1 MFSKPIGEIC
11 KRHNMLYHC
20 YADDSQVYLVIEP
33 IDSWTDI
40 SMRLEPCIADI
51 STWMKIN
58 LLKLNQ
64 DNTELII
71 LAPKHRVKELGNC
84 QLVPDRTIVTDVTCV
99 KNLGVY
105 LDKSLSMEQ
114 HIAAVSKSC
123 FNQIRNIGTIRSYI
137 TDSAC
142 KTLVCSLIASRLD
155 YGNALLYG
163 VNASAL
169 AKLQRVQNTAA
180 RLIARR
186 KKYDHITPVLIE
198 LHWLPVKFRC
208 EYKLLVYVLKSLH
221 GIAPVYL
228 QNLLTVY
235 KPTRSLRPEHSMR
248 IQITRV
254 KTKSYGI
261 RRFDMAAST
270 LWNNL
275 PGDLRVLD
283 SVDIFKS
290 IMKTHLL

>member
-1 MFSKPIGEIC
+1 
-11 KRHNMLYHC
+11 
-20 YADDSQVYLVIEP
+20 
-33 IDSWTDI
+33 
-40 SMRLEPCIADI
+40 MRLEPCIADI

-235 KPTRSLRPEHSMR
+235 KPTRSLRPANSMR

>member
-235 KPTRSLRPEHSMR
+235 KPTRSLRPENSMR

-283 SVDIFKS
+283 SVDNV
-290 IMKTHLL
+290 

>member
-1 MFSKPIGEIC
+1 
-11 KRHNMLYHC
+11 
-20 YADDSQVYLVIEP
+20 
-33 IDSWTDI
+33 
-40 SMRLEPCIADI
+40 
-51 STWMKIN
+51 MKIN

-64 DNTELII
+64 DKTELII
-71 LAPKHRVKELGNC
+71 FAPKHRVKELGNC
-84 QLVPDRTIVTDVTCV
+84 QLVLDGTIVTDVTCV

-123 FNQIRNIGTIRSYI
+123 FNQIRNIGRIRSYI

-142 KTLVCSLIASRLD
+142 KTLVCSLITSRLD
-155 YGNALLYG
+155 YGNALLYD

-208 EYKLLVYVLKSLH
+208 EYKLLVYVFKSLH

-228 QNLLTVY
+228 QDLLTVY
-235 KPTRSLRPEHSMR
+235 KPTRSLRSENSMR
-248 IQITRV
+248 IQTPRV
-254 KTKSYGI
+254 KTKLYGV
-261 RRFDMAAST
+261 RRFDKAAST

-283 SVDIFKS
+283 SVDIIKS
-290 IMKTHLL
+290 KLKTHLFGLAYHDFL

>member
-235 KPTRSLRPEHSMR
+235 KPTRSLRPENSMR

-270 LWNNL
+270 LWNNFPL
-275 PGDLRVLD
+275 
-283 SVDIFKS
+283 
-290 IMKTHLL
+290 

>member
-1 MFSKPIGEIC
+1 MT
-11 KRHNMLYHC
+11 N
-20 YADDSQVYLVIEP
+20 
-33 IDSWTDI
+33 
-40 SMRLEPCIADI
+40 
-51 STWMKIN
+51 
-58 LLKLNQ
+58 
-64 DNTELII
+64 
-71 LAPKHRVKELGNC
+71 
-84 QLVPDRTIVTDVTCV
+84 VTCV

-123 FNQIRNIGTIRSYI
+123 FNQIRNIGRIRSYI

-142 KTLVCSLIASRLD
+142 KTLVCSLITSRLD

-208 EYKLLVYVLKSLH
+208 EYKLLVYIFKSLH
-221 GIAPVYL
+221 GIALVYL
-228 QNLLTVY
+228 QDLLTVY
-235 KPTRSLRPEHSMR
+235 KPTRSLRSENSTR
-248 IQITRV
+248 IQTTRV
-254 KTKSYGI
+254 KTKSYGV

-270 LWNNL
+270 L
-275 PGDLRVLD
+275 
-283 SVDIFKS
+283 
-290 IMKTHLL
+290 

>member
-1 MFSKPIGEIC
+1 MYSKPIGEIC

-40 SMRLEPCIADI
+40 SMRLEACIADI

-64 DNTELII
+64 DKTELII
-71 LAPKHRVKELGNC
+71 FAPKHRVKELGNC
-84 QLVPDRTIVTDVTCV
+84 QLVLDGTIVTDVTCV

-114 HIAAVSKSC
+114 HIAAVY
-123 FNQIRNIGTIRSYI
+123 IGRIRSYI
-137 TDSAC
+137 TNSAC
-142 KTLVCSLIASRLD
+142 KTLVCSLITSRLD

-163 VNASAL
+163 VNASPL

-198 LHWLPVKFRC
+198 LHWLPVKF
-208 EYKLLVYVLKSLH
+208 Y
-221 GIAPVYL
+221 
-228 QNLLTVY
+228 
-235 KPTRSLRPEHSMR
+235 
-248 IQITRV
+248 
-254 KTKSYGI
+254 
-261 RRFDMAAST
+261 
-270 LWNNL
+270 
-275 PGDLRVLD
+275 
-283 SVDIFKS
+283 
-290 IMKTHLL
+290 